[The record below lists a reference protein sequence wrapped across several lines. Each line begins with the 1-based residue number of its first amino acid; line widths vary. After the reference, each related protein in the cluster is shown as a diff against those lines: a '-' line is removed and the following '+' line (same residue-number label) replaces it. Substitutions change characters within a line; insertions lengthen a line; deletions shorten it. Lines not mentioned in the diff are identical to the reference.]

1 MSDNLDFTERQK
13 KMLFCI
19 EGLRNRD
26 KKLIDA
32 NPEVQP
38 LAEELLKL
46 FFEETDMMNIYD
58 MFKDRTGV
66 NI

>member
-1 MSDNLDFTERQK
+1 MTMKNFTENQR

-26 KKLIDA
+26 KKLIDT
-32 NPEVQP
+32 NPEAWP

-46 FFEETDMMNIYD
+46 FFEETDMMDFYD
-58 MFKDRTGV
+58 VFKDRTGV
-66 NI
+66 KI

>member
-1 MSDNLDFTERQK
+1 MKSFTEHQK